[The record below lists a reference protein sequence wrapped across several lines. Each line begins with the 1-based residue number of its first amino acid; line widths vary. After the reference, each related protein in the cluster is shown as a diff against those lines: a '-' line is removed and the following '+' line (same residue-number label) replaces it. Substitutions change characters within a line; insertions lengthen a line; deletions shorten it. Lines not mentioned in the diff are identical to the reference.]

1 MAFKIIWSPE
11 AISDFE
17 KVIDYLSENWTDREI
32 EFFVKETNH
41 LIQLI
46 SKNPY
51 LFRSS
56 EKENIFEAVITKQ
69 NLLLYQLDLNNKTV
83 ELLTI
88 FDTRQNPKKK

>member
-11 AISDFE
+11 ATSDFD
-17 KVIDYLSENWTDREI
+17 KVIDYLAENWTEREI

-41 LIQLI
+41 VVQLI

-56 EKENIFEAVITKQ
+56 EKENIFEAVITKH
-69 NLLLYQLDLNNKTV
+69 NLLLYQLDLNKKTV
-83 ELLTI
+83 QLLTI